1 MTGLGHC
8 PCTCFI
14 APPDLLARLV
24 AEGTPEQKDAALATL
39 SASASLRTQRSI
51 VNRLVRDGDAAVA
64 QLATSIK
71 VAPQVHNVV
80 YDNHHQGRLQ
90 LPGTQV
96 RADKDP
102 KSTDAAVNQAFDG
115 AASTYG
121 FYNKGLKGNSGG
133 GKGKTL
139 GSSVPYRN
147 RFDNPF
153 WNGGQ
158 MVYGDG

>member
-1 MTGLGHC
+1 MTGSGHR

-14 APPDLLARLV
+14 APPDLLARLA

-51 VNRLVRDGDAAVA
+51 VNRLVREGDAAVA

-80 YDNHHQGRLQ
+80 YDNQHQGRLQ
-90 LPGTQV
+90 LPGKQV

-102 KSTDAAVNQAFDG
+102 KSKDAAVNEAFDG
-115 AASTYG
+115 AANTFD
-121 FYNKGLKGNSGG
+121 FYNKILKRNSID
-133 GKGKTL
+133 GKAMAL
-139 GSSVPYRN
+139 VSSVHYSN
-147 RFDNPF
+147 RFDHAF
-153 WNGGQ
+153 WNGG
-158 MVYGDG
+158 